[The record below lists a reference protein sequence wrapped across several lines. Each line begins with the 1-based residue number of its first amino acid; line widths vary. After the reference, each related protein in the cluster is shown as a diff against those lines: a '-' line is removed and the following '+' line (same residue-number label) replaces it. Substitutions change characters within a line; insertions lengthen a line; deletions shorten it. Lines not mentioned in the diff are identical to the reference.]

1 MAIITNWAGREAQG
15 ELEFNSNTSK
25 YDYRIVYIQ
34 SSKLDVTGKWVLYV
48 KGKTDN
54 GEGSVYIMADFNPTS
69 NCQLAL
75 IGSAFR
81 LFEFKTESMMEIIK
95 DFARL
100 MNKNIIMVDVNRSVA
115 NQFVTAFGDHIMLN
129 SQYQSTNG
137 SNMNVIL
144 INVQHLLK

>member
-1 MAIITNWAGREAQG
+1 MAIITTALGKEGKG

-34 SSKLDVTGKWVLYV
+34 SSKINVTGKWGLYI
-48 KGKTDN
+48 KGKTESGD
-54 GEGSVYIMADFNPTS
+54 GSLYIMADFNPTS

-81 LFEFKTESMMEIIK
+81 LFEFKLESILEVIK
-95 DFARL
+95 DFAIL
-100 MNKNIIMVDVNRSVA
+100 MNKNIIMVDVNKNIA
-115 NQFVTAFGDHIMLN
+115 NQFVTTFRDHIMLN
-129 SQYQSTNG
+129 SPYNSTNG
-137 SNMNVIL
+137 SNMNIIL